1 MRPLPLR
8 PPSASTNRI
17 KTLSVAL
24 LLPFVLLLCCASTA
38 KADPVVITGGSVGTP
53 TGLGNFGIY
62 ATAPGFIFS
71 ASDMFAPKIQPC
83 GQCLPGTQ
91 LGGVYTANY
100 SLVSGLTYNG
110 VVYQQA
116 FNVGYIVTTGG
127 NRITL
132 DPVTIPADL
141 SPVSTPFSYVGG
153 VNVFSRDG
161 SSAPFHLELSGSG
174 IATFT
179 FTQFCPTCGIR
190 AGATFA
196 FAPPQPVPEPATL
209 LLLGTGLA
217 GVVAGKV
224 RRRRKE

>member
-8 PPSASTNRI
+8 APTAFVGQF
-17 KTLSVAL
+17 KTLAVL
-24 LLPFVLLLCCASTA
+24 LFLPLLLLLCCASMA
-38 KADPVVITGGSVGTP
+38 QADPVVITGGSIGTP
-53 TGLGNFGIY
+53 IGLGNFGIY
-62 ATAPGFIFS
+62 ATAPGFSFS
-71 ASDMFAPKIQPC
+71 AADMSAPKIQPC
-83 GQCLPGTQ
+83 GLCQPGAQ
-91 LGGVYTANY
+91 LGGTYVGNFGQVT
-100 SLVSGLTYNG
+100 GLTYNG

-127 NRITL
+127 NLITL
-132 DPVTIPADL
+132 DRVTVPVDL

-179 FTQFCPTCGIR
+179 FTRFCPTCNIR
-190 AGATFA
+190 AEAIFA

-217 GVVAGKV
+217 GVVAKV
-224 RRRRKE
+224 RRRRSE

>member
-1 MRPLPLR
+1 MRPLPPR
-8 PPSASTNRI
+8 ASSASTNSI
-17 KTLSVAL
+17 KTLSYAL

-38 KADPVVITGGSVGTP
+38 KADPVVITGGSLGTP

-71 ASDMFAPKIQPC
+71 AFDQFAPKMQPC
-83 GQCLPGTQ
+83 GPCLPGAQ
-91 LGGVYTANY
+91 LGGTYLA
-100 SLVSGLTYNG
+100 SFGLVTGLTYNG

-127 NRITL
+127 NLITL
-132 DPVTIPADL
+132 DRVTIPADL
-141 SPVSTPFSYVGG
+141 SPVSAPFSYVGG

-179 FTQFCPTCGIR
+179 FTRFCPTCNIR
-190 AGATFA
+190 AQATFN
-196 FAPPQPVPEPATL
+196 FAPPQPAPEPATMI
-209 LLLGTGLA
+209 LLGTGLA
-217 GVVAGKV
+217 GLVAAKV
-224 RRRRKE
+224 SRRRKE

>member
-1 MRPLPLR
+1 MPRRLTL
-8 PPSASTNRI
+8 ALST
-17 KTLSVAL
+17 LA
-24 LLPFVLLLCCASTA
+24 VLLLSAVA
-38 KADPVVITGGSVGTP
+38 QADPVVITGGSVGTP

-71 ASDMFAPKIQPC
+71 ASDMFAPKLQPC

-100 SLVSGLTYNG
+100 SMVSGLTYNG

-132 DPVTIPADL
+132 DTVTIPADL

-190 AGATFA
+190 AGATFD
-196 FAPPQPVPEPATL
+196 FAPPQPAPEPATL

-217 GVVAGKV
+217 GVVGAKV